1 MSQIRF
7 PDEDFCTGGLL
18 RVLEINT
25 YGGIK
30 EVGTGLKEKLNF
42 NPVTTKASAALHWL
56 WS

>member
-1 MSQIRF
+1 MRLIIIDGMCQVSQIRL

-30 EVGTGLKEKLNF
+30 EVGTGLKE
-42 NPVTTKASAALHWL
+42 
-56 WS
+56 